1 MKKVDILQGTLDMLV
16 LKALSRGTMHGFEVS
31 KWIRQTT
38 DEALLVEEGS
48 LYPAL
53 YRMEKRG
60 WIESEWGTSEN
71 NRKAKYYSLTETGRK
86 QLQIESSGWE
96 RLTEA
101 ISKIMQTA

>member
-16 LKALSRGTMHGFEVS
+16 LQTLSRGTMHGYEVS
-31 KWIRQTT
+31 KWIRETT
-38 DEALLVEEGS
+38 NEALLVEEGS

-53 YRMEKRG
+53 HRMEKRG
-60 WIESEWGTSEN
+60 WIQSEWGTSEN
-71 NRKAKYYSLTETGRK
+71 NRKAKYYSLTETGRR

-96 RLTEA
+96 RMTEA